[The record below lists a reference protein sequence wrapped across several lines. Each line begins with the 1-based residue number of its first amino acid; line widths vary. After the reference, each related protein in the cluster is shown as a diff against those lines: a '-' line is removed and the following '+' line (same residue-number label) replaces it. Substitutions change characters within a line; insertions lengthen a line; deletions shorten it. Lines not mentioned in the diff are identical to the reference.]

1 MAAQVRAACPPSAL
15 TGHAQHLAAA
25 ARRPEA
31 APSAGSAWRRQ
42 RRRQR
47 RPVACPS
54 SSLSGS
60 SSSSSSSTA
69 ASPEASALL
78 DQFWLARGVVD
89 EQQRRQLVAAAG
101 AIRAEL
107 DAEAFE
113 SSQQQLGLQLPSLS
127 AAWFLEEQRGSSPQ
141 VAAASRRILALQQL
155 LGGGDVDVVWMLVR
169 EPRLLS
175 TDFRSIAQR
184 LFDMRVAEG
193 SDGLDIIALVE
204 QQPALLLQ
212 ADTAVSSDEE
222 ETAAERLQAWQHGLV
237 SDNSTEW
244 ARRFGQLQQYVQAHG
259 DAHVG
264 CRDGDNAELARWAS
278 KQRSEHKAGQLAEG
292 KQTQLAAAGFE
303 FDGERAEWLRWFNEI
318 RAFKERHGHC
328 QPQPLAHP
336 NDFLLINWCSVQ
348 RIMRRCGV
356 MPEERIAALDEL
368 GFDWT
373 GADPLS

>member
-1 MAAQVRAACPPSAL
+1 MAQVRAPCPQGAL
-15 TGHAQHLAAA
+15 ATDKQHLVQT
-25 ARRPEA
+25 ARRPGA
-31 APSAGSAWRRQ
+31 APVASSAWRQQRQQ
-42 RRRQR
+42 RRR
-47 RPVACPS
+47 RPIACPS
-54 SSLSGS
+54 ANLS
-60 SSSSSSSTA
+60 SSSSSSSRNASASQEA
-69 ASPEASALL
+69 AALL

-89 EQQRRQLVAAAG
+89 EQQRRQLVSAAG

-127 AAWFLEEQRGSSPQ
+127 AAWFLEEQGSSPQ

-175 TDFRSIAQR
+175 ADFRSIAQR
-184 LFDMRVAEG
+184 LFDMRVAQG
-193 SDGLDIIALVE
+193 SEGLDIIALVE

-212 ADTAVSSDEE
+212 ADTPVSSDEE

-244 ARRFGQLQQYVQAHG
+244 ARRFGQLQQYVQTHG

-264 CRDGDNAELARWAS
+264 CRDGDDAELARWAS
-278 KQRSEHKAGQLAEG
+278 KQRSEHKSGQLAKG
-292 KQTQLAAAGFE
+292 KQQQLAAAGFE

-318 RAFKERHGHC
+318 RAFSERHGHC
-328 QPQPLAHP
+328 QPHPLAHP

-356 MPEERIAALDEL
+356 MPEERVAALDAL